1 MLSMDQQKFLEQR
14 LQKKEQEKGGKSVEA
29 VAPSL
34 AGIKKK
40 LERSMLEDNLNQ
52 QLYQR
57 DELGDIEQSLFR
69 GSHVAPRLRK
79 SLISLERNITKDQV
93 GHLLEARPEPE
104 ELVARNITQRE
115 SIAPGIA
122 AARKKLEHSM
132 TTDKVAHLLER
143 REEIEDLTSRGV
155 MQNQRVAPALQ
166 GVQRRLSTQLA
177 RSNLFHALKY
187 RPSIVELAERG
198 IYLPEE
204 YYGDSEESEGEGDY
218 QYYEDGEEYE
228 GDEEDEGDDEKDY
241 ETYQQEQYQKQ
252 VVDESY
258 QRRSK
263 NFHLTRILLK
273 FVASMA
279 QAGELTLSEKGFLKD
294 LIVDQDK
301 TILAVAETFDAEND
315 LNDFKDSLGRLAK
328 NRR

>member
-1 MLSMDQQKFLEQR
+1 MEQQKFLEQR
-14 LQKKEQEKGGKSVEA
+14 LNKKQQDNSEA
-29 VAPSL
+29 PPKATVAPKL

-52 QLYQR
+52 QLYSR
-57 DELGDIEQSLFR
+57 DELGGLGEKNLFR
-69 GSHVAPRLRK
+69 GGHVAPRIRQ
-79 SLISLERNITKDQV
+79 SLIALERNITKDQV
-93 GHLLEARPEPE
+93 GHLLEARPEPR
-104 ELVARNITQRE
+104 ELVARNIKQGE
-115 SIAPGIA
+115 AIAPGIA

-132 TTDKVAHLLER
+132 TTDKVGHLLER
-143 REEIEDLTSRGV
+143 REEIEDLTQRGV

-198 IYLPEE
+198 IYLPED
-204 YYGDSEESEGEGDY
+204 YYGDDDQSSGEGDD
-218 QYYEDGEEYE
+218 YYEDGEYE
-228 GDEEDEGDDEKDY
+228 GEDEGEDEKEY
-241 ETYQQEQYQKQ
+241 EQYQQEQYQKQ
-252 VVDESY
+252 IVDESY